1 MTNYNENKTVNNSD
15 YERDTTNIDNNLVIP
30 NFSKNE
36 NSISGATITV
46 NEIDYKDKKLPI
58 IGGLAA
64 TKQYSILLT
73 SFLLGLSGLG
83 YSFYQERIISLD
95 KNFASSAALKLNTD
109 LKLFETTF
117 NDVIV
122 GKSESFDLML
132 AQNENVVKA
141 REEFEKIAAQTGS
154 DKMKDFIVKL
164 NKNLDRVHANVEQ
177 VKKEKNFI
185 NDMESR
191 VVNLKSLISEMQR
204 NLDIIQESYI
214 AGGMS
219 QKELA
224 NFLTIKNSLNI
235 ISENFEKMLLKT
247 DTSKEQAVA
256 LSESRKK
263 VAEAIEKIYY
273 GENAIRSVDL
283 NTNSQNYNN
292 FVSNWVKTAD
302 EVDTYVN
309 YVTNLIEIKKT
320 IADNEISLNAL
331 YPEFQSLSQNVGEHK
346 YENIALIALW
356 GGILLSLFSLA
367 GMVLVY
373 TNEQRKIVYEDQKR
387 AAYQHR
393 AVMNLVQ
400 EMDPLREGV
409 LKKIDDSSE
418 DVTSA
423 IASAVNETVKFLA
436 GLVKQIQDSSLTMRE
451 KTNDASSVAFEML
464 EKNKVQAASIEETG
478 SEVLK
483 VNSAISEI
491 SKRTLVTSKQAAES
505 AKVAEDGAEQV
516 NSAIDSMR
524 SINDNMSETYALMN
538 KVSESSNQISEIL
551 ILLSDIT
558 EQTNILALNAAIQ
571 AARAGD
577 AGKGFS
583 IVADSI
589 QSLADKAND
598 ATRKVGALIGTV
610 QTDIQSVAQSIEK
623 TTEQVKKGVGLSEK
637 AGASLEEMIMQSQTL
652 AEIIEGVSQDSQY
665 YAEMAQ
671 QISNNMKIILK
682 VTEENKESTQVAVK
696 SITEIAEISQGLGE
710 SVQKFKLEI

>member
-1 MTNYNENKTVNNSD
+1 MTNYNEKNTVNNSD
-15 YERDTTNIDNNLVIP
+15 YERDTTSIDNNLVTP

-58 IGGLAA
+58 IGGLSV

-73 SFLLGLSGLG
+73 SFLLGLGGIG
-83 YSFYQERIISLD
+83 YSFYQERVISSD
-95 KNFASSAALKLNTD
+95 KSAASSAALKLNSE

-117 NDVIV
+117 NDVVV
-122 GKSESFDLML
+122 GKSEAFDLML
-132 AQNENVVKA
+132 AQRDSAFKS

-154 DKMKDFIVKL
+154 LKMNNFIVKL
-164 NKNLDRVHANVEQ
+164 NKNLDRVQANVEQ

-191 VVNLKSLISEMQR
+191 VEQLKGLISEMQR
-204 NLDIIQESYI
+204 NLDIIQKSYV

-219 QKELA
+219 QKEFT
-224 NFLTIKNSLNI
+224 NFLTIKNSLNL

-247 DTSKEQAVA
+247 DISKEQAVS
-256 LSESRKK
+256 LSEARKK

-273 GENAIRSVDL
+273 GENDIRSVDL

-292 FVSNWVKTAD
+292 FVSNWVKAAE

-309 YVTNLIEIKKT
+309 YVANLIEIKKM
-320 IADNEISLNAL
+320 IADNDVYLNTL
-331 YPEFQSLSQNVGEHK
+331 YPELQILSQKVGEHK
-346 YENIALIALW
+346 YENVALISLW
-356 GGILLSLFSLA
+356 GGLLLSLISLA

-409 LKKIDDSSE
+409 LKKIDDTSE
-418 DVTSA
+418 DLTSA

-464 EKNKVQAASIEETG
+464 EKNKIQASSIEETG

-483 VNSAISEI
+483 VNNAISEI
-491 SKRTLVTSKQAAES
+491 SKRTLITSKQAAEA

-623 TTEQVKKGVGLSEK
+623 TTEQIKKGVGLSEK

-696 SITEIAEISQGLGE
+696 SISEIAEISQGLGE
-710 SVQKFKLEI
+710 SVQKFKLDI